1 MGPKVFSQ
9 QKGFRSHLS
18 EWICDVWSTICPS
31 SLSLSLVMAQQRNI
45 FIIISYFLSLSLSPF
60 LILTQTLSISFSFS
74 IFWTNF
80 MNEWVPAVRVCSRN
94 NLLVSINC
102 EDESWEREKKVYMF
116 AILPTWDWVC
126 VCVCKWYIVCWC
138 QWKRE
143 RERKNWSVWIHN
155 WDYFFQF
162 KLKSL

>member
-102 EDESWEREKKVYMF
+102 EDESWEREKKC
-116 AILPTWDWVC
+116 ICLPFYLHETGC
-126 VCVCKWYIVCWC
+126 VCVFVSDI
-138 QWKRE
+138 
-143 RERKNWSVWIHN
+143 
-155 WDYFFQF
+155 
-162 KLKSL
+162 

>member
-1 MGPKVFSQ
+1 MFCQMGPKVFSQ

-102 EDESWEREKKVYMF
+102 EDESWEREKKC
-116 AILPTWDWVC
+116 ICLPFYLHETGC
-126 VCVCKWYIVCWC
+126 VCVFVSDI
-138 QWKRE
+138 
-143 RERKNWSVWIHN
+143 
-155 WDYFFQF
+155 
-162 KLKSL
+162 

>member
-1 MGPKVFSQ
+1 MFCQMGPKVFSQ

-31 SLSLSLVMAQQRNI
+31 SLSLSLFSHGTTKEHIYYNKL
-45 FIIISYFLSLSLSPF
+45 FPFSLSLSPF

-102 EDESWEREKKVYMF
+102 EDESWEREKKC
-116 AILPTWDWVC
+116 ICLPFYLHETGC
-126 VCVCKWYIVCWC
+126 VCVFVSDI
-138 QWKRE
+138 
-143 RERKNWSVWIHN
+143 
-155 WDYFFQF
+155 
-162 KLKSL
+162 

>member
-60 LILTQTLSISFSFS
+60 LILTQTLSIYFSFS

-102 EDESWEREKKVYMF
+102 EDESWEREKKC
-116 AILPTWDWVC
+116 ICLPFYLHETGC
-126 VCVCKWYIVCWC
+126 VCVFVSDI
-138 QWKRE
+138 
-143 RERKNWSVWIHN
+143 
-155 WDYFFQF
+155 
-162 KLKSL
+162 